1 MRSDT
6 CAGIILSGG
15 LNTRMN
21 QRNKAFLQ
29 LGGHRFLDRM
39 LVTLKALFSEII
51 LVTKNARLYGGLDLK
66 IVKDQFDVHSP
77 LAGIHAGLANTEAEY
92 VFSIGCDTPF
102 LKSAVVEL
110 LMNELEPGVDIIVP
124 VSGSYF
130 QPLCAVYSQKCRPI
144 IEKQLRAGDLKV
156 DHFYNN
162 VVVKKIPYEK
172 FKTVDPD
179 LLSFFNVNT
188 PEDFQQAEK
197 LLTKYM
203 GCRECAPSSNL
214 E

>member
-1 MRSDT
+1 MNSDA

-29 LGGHRFLDRM
+29 LGGHGFLDRV
-39 LVTLKALFSEII
+39 LVALKALFSEII
-51 LVTKNARLYGGLDLK
+51 LVTKNVSFYEGWDLK
-66 IVKDQFDVHSP
+66 IVKDIFDVHSP
-77 LAGIHAGLANTEAEY
+77 LAGIHAGLANTEADY
-92 VFSIGCDTPF
+92 VFCIGCDTPF
-102 LKSAVVEL
+102 LKSAVIEL

-130 QPLCAVYSQKCRPI
+130 QPLCAVYSQKCRTI
-144 IEKQLRAGDLKV
+144 IEKQLRAGDLKI
-156 DHFYNN
+156 DRFFDK

-172 FKTVDPD
+172 FKAVDPD

-197 LLTKYM
+197 LLAKYA
-203 GCRECAPSSNL
+203 GYR
-214 E
+214 

>member
-1 MRSDT
+1 MNSDA

-29 LGGHRFLDRM
+29 LGGHGFLDRV

-51 LVTKNARLYGGLDLK
+51 LVTKNVSFYEGWDLK
-66 IVKDQFDVHSP
+66 IVKDIFDVHSP
-77 LAGIHAGLANTEAEY
+77 LAGIHAGLANTEADY
-92 VFSIGCDTPF
+92 VFCIGCDTPF
-102 LKSAVVEL
+102 LKSAVIEL

-130 QPLCAVYSQKCRPI
+130 QPLCAVYSQKCRTI
-144 IEKQLRAGDLKV
+144 IEKQLRAGDLKI
-156 DHFYNN
+156 DRFFDK

-172 FKTVDPD
+172 FKAVDPD

-197 LLTKYM
+197 LLAKYA
-203 GCRECAPSSNL
+203 GYR
-214 E
+214 

>member
-1 MRSDT
+1 MSFEV

-21 QRNKAFLQ
+21 RRNKAFLQ
-29 LGGHRFLDRM
+29 LGGHRFLDRVI
-39 LVTLKALFSEII
+39 VTLKGLFSEII
-51 LVTKNARLYGGLDLK
+51 LVTKNVSFYEGWDIK
-66 IVKDQFDVHSP
+66 IVGDIFDVYSP
-77 LAGIHAGLANTEAEY
+77 LAGIHAGLANTEADY
-92 VFSIGCDTPF
+92 AFCIGCDTPF
-102 LKSAVVEL
+102 LKSALIEL

-130 QPLCAVYSQKCRPI
+130 QPLCAVYSQKCRAI

-156 DHFYNN
+156 DRFFDQ

-172 FKTVDPD
+172 FKKVDPD

-188 PEDFQQAEK
+188 PEDLKQAEK
-197 LLTKYM
+197 LLVK
-203 GCRECAPSSNL
+203 
-214 E
+214 

>member
-1 MRSDT
+1 MISDA

-29 LGGHRFLDRM
+29 LGGRRFVDRII
-39 LVTLKALFSEII
+39 VTLGELFSEVI
-51 LVTKNARLYGGLDLK
+51 LVTKEVSLYEGWDLK
-66 IVKDQFDVHSP
+66 IVKDIFDVHSP
-77 LAGIHAGLANTEAEY
+77 LAGIHAGLANTAADY
-92 VFSIGCDTPF
+92 AFCIGCDTPF
-102 LKSAVVEL
+102 LKNAVIEL

-130 QPLCAVYSQKCRPI
+130 QPLCAVYSQKCKAI
-144 IEKQLRAGDLKV
+144 IEKQLRAGNLKV
-156 DHFYNN
+156 DRFFNN

-179 LLSFFNVNT
+179 MLSFFNVNT
-188 PEDFQQAEK
+188 PKDFKQAEK
-197 LLTKYM
+197 LLAKHM
-203 GCRECAPSSNL
+203 R
-214 E
+214 